1 MKHNNSS
8 GTVGQQLIRF
18 FLEKVLEKFN
28 WVIKLFYISSS
39 FIYQAHL
46 FTETDKNILEQ
57 HLIASDKSLFV
68 SNVGYPLFRSLHKIS
83 CQPTDHNYN

>member
-1 MKHNNSS
+1 MLLSGSMLMRHNNSS
-8 GTVGQQLIRF
+8 GTVGQQLIRY

-28 WVIKLFYISSS
+28 WVIKLIYILDELKS
-39 FIYQAHL
+39 

-83 CQPTDHNYN
+83 C

>member
-1 MKHNNSS
+1 MRHNNSS
-8 GTVGQQLIRF
+8 GTVGQQLIRY

-28 WVIKLFYISSS
+28 WVIKLIYILDELKS
-39 FIYQAHL
+39 

-68 SNVGYPLFRSLHKIS
+68 SNVGYPLFRSLHEIS
-83 CQPTDHNYN
+83 C